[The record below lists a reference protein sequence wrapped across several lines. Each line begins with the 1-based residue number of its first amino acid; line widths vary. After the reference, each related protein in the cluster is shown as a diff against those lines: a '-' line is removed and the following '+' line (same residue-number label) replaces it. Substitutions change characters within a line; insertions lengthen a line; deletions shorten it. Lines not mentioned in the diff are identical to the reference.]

1 MPAIGLTDPRLGRV
15 FAIAGSAILILL
27 FALYGI
33 SYLTCVLFGLP
44 FSLGLPLVV
53 RLIGG
58 VLVAVGLAVATSV
71 FAYRSPSDVAVSTYL
86 TLTKLAGRAP
96 LAEPSGRTEPLVIDG
111 PQKYVRNPLY
121 SAVEVML
128 FGWAFVADST
138 SVLVFAVALLLWYAL
153 VLIPFE
159 ERELRALFGE
169 QFERY
174 AEEVPMLAP
183 FTKRKKRPT
192 QPTLE

>member
-1 MPAIGLTDPRLGRV
+1 MTDTRVGRA

-33 SYLTCVLFGLP
+33 SYLICVLFGLP
-44 FSLGLPLVV
+44 FSLGLPLVG

-58 VLVAVGLAVATSV
+58 VLVTVGLAVAASV
-71 FAYRSPSDVAVSTYL
+71 FVYRSPAHMAVSTYL
-86 TLTKLAGRAP
+86 TLTKLAGKAP
-96 LAEPSGRTEPLVIDG
+96 LAEPSGRTEPLVVIG

-121 SAVEVML
+121 FAIEVML
-128 FGWAFVADST
+128 FGFAFVADSS

-159 ERELRALFGE
+159 ERELRALFGY

-174 AEEVPMLAP
+174 AENVPMLVP
-183 FTKRKKRPT
+183 FTKRKKHKTGSPSV
-192 QPTLE
+192 